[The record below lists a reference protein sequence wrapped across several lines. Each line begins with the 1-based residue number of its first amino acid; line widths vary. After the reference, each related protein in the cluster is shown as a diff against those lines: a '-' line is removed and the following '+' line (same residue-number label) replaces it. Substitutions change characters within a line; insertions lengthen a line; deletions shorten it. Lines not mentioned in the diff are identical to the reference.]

1 MREERGF
8 SQEGFALEA
17 GVHRTYVGGIERG
30 ERNPSFSSLL
40 RLAAVLEVP
49 PSVILR
55 EAESRPEWT
64 MEPPRA

>member
-49 PSVILR
+49 PSVIIR
-55 EAESRPEWT
+55 AAEDRPEWT
-64 MEPPRA
+64 M